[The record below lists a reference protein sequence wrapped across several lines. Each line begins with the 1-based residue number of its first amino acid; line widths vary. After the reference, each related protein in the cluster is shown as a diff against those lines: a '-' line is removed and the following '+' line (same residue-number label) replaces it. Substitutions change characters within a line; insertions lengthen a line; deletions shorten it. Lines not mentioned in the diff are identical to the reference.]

1 MKSLKHIVGI
11 VTLGLALSPLAQAQD
26 QSNKA
31 GEGRRGRDGD
41 GKAGESRGRGQ
52 MMSPDARVEQLDN
65 AVSLTAE
72 QKTKVKEI
80 YAKSAEE
87 MRKAFGD
94 SGGNRE
100 GNREKMMELM
110 RSTREQVRGVL
121 TDEQKKKFDELA
133 PQRGGERG
141 ERGGRGK
148 GEGRP
153 KQQ

>member
-1 MKSLKHIVGI
+1 MKSLKRLTCL
-11 VTLGLALSPLAQAQD
+11 VTLGLVLSPLAQAQD
-26 QSNKA
+26 QSNKS
-31 GEGRRGRDGD
+31 GESRRGRGGD
-41 GKAGESRGRGQ
+41 GKSGESQGGRGQ
-52 MMSPDARVEQLDN
+52 MSPEARVEQLDK

-94 SGGNRE
+94 AGGNRE

-110 RSTREQVRGVL
+110 RSTREQVRVVL

-141 ERGGRGK
+141 GRGK